1 MSRQPGLQLGAIA
14 DRNRMAQAAPPVEQR
29 QPLEAAIERA
39 DALESPDPADHL
51 DGIGSWGEDDEVGEV
66 LVVQVF
72 G

>member
-1 MSRQPGLQLGAIA
+1 
-14 DRNRMAQAAPPVEQR
+14 MAQAAPPVEQR